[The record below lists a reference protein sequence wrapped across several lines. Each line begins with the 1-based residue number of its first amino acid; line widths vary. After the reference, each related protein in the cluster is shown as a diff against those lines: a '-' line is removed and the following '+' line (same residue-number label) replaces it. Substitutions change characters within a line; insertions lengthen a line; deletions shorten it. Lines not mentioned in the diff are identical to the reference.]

1 MGKVDIMIVLLVLI
15 VLILVFREGL
25 VEFVRWFIYKM

>member
-15 VLILVFREGL
+15 LVFREGL
-25 VEFVRWFIYKM
+25 IEYVRQIMFKI

>member
-1 MGKVDIMIVLLVLI
+1 MGKVDIRIVLL

-25 VEFVRWFIYKM
+25 IEFVRQIMFKI

>member
-1 MGKVDIMIVLLVLI
+1 MGKVDIRIVLL

-25 VEFVRWFIYKM
+25 IEFVRQIMFQI

>member
-1 MGKVDIMIVLLVLI
+1 MGKVDIRIVLL

-25 VEFVRWFIYKM
+25 IEFVWQIMFKI

>member
-1 MGKVDIMIVLLVLI
+1 MGKVYIRIVLL

-25 VEFVRWFIYKM
+25 IEFVRQIMFKI

>member
-15 VLILVFREGL
+15 LVFREGL
-25 VEFVRWFIYKM
+25 IEFVRQIMFKI

>member
-15 VLILVFREGL
+15 VLTLVFRERL
-25 VEFVRWFIYKM
+25 VELVRWILLKA